1 MDWLNYHHLYYFW
14 VAAKE
19 GSIGKASQMLN
30 LSQPTVSTQI
40 KALESSLDETLFIRG
55 RGGLLL
61 TEPGR
66 LAFDYA
72 DEIFTLGKELQE
84 NLKGIGFDRPARL
97 RVGISDVLPKL
108 VSHRLLSP
116 ALEMEKPVRLICEEG
131 KTEELLTELS
141 IHRLDLV
148 IADAPIGGAV
158 SIKAF
163 NHFLGSSGVTFFGE
177 RKMAASYRK
186 GFPASL
192 SGAPLL
198 VPSEG
203 TLLRRS
209 IDRWMSSKGYIP
221 QIRAE
226 FHDSALLKEFGS
238 NGAGLFLGPTIIE
251 ADICREYDVEVV
263 GRTDE
268 ILESLCHHRRAKIT
282 PPGGSGNHPN
292 RPGKTVRQQ
301 GVKNSSRC
309 HLSINHPPL
318 T

>member
-14 VAAKE
+14 IAAKE

-40 KALESSLDETLFIRG
+40 KSLESNLGELLFVRS
-55 RGGLLL
+55 RGGLSL
-61 TEPGR
+61 TDSGR

-72 DEIFTLGKELQE
+72 DDIFTLGKEFQE
-84 NLKGIGFDRPARL
+84 SLKGLGTDRPARL

-116 ALEMEKPVRLICEEG
+116 VLKMEKPVRLICEEG
-131 KTEELLTELS
+131 KTEELLTDLS

-148 IADAPIGGAV
+148 IVDAPIGGAV
-158 SIKAF
+158 RIKAY
-163 NHFLGSSGVTFFGE
+163 NHFLGSSGVTFFGK
-177 RKMAASYRK
+177 RNLADRYREK
-186 GFPASL
+186 FPDSL

-226 FHDSALLKEFGS
+226 FHDSALLKVFGRD
-238 NGAGLFLGPTIIE
+238 GAGLFTGPTIIE
-251 ADICREYDVEVV
+251 DEICQEYNVEIV

-268 ILESLCHHRRAKIT
+268 ILESFYAIT
-282 PPGGSGNHPN
+282 VERKVRHPIALAITQTAREKLFGSTG
-292 RPGKTVRQQ
+292 
-301 GVKNSSRC
+301 
-309 HLSINHPPL
+309 
-318 T
+318 

>member
-14 VAAKE
+14 IAAKE

-40 KALESSLDETLFIRG
+40 KSLESNLGEVLFNRS
-55 RGGLLL
+55 RGGLSL
-61 TEPGR
+61 TDSGR
-66 LAFDYA
+66 LAFGYA
-72 DEIFTLGKELQE
+72 DEIFTLGKEFQE
-84 NLKGIGFDRPARL
+84 SMKGIGTDRPARL

-108 VSHRLLSP
+108 VSHRLLAP
-116 ALEMEKPVRLICEEG
+116 ALKMEKPVRLICEEG
-131 KTEELLTELS
+131 KTEELLTDLS

-148 IADAPIGGAV
+148 IADSPIGGAV
-158 SIKAF
+158 NIKAF

-177 RKMAASYRK
+177 SSMAAKYK
-186 GFPASL
+186 KKFPDSL

-209 IDRWMSSKGYIP
+209 IDRWMSTKGYIP

-226 FHDSALLKEFGS
+226 FTDSALLKEFGS
-238 NGAGLFLGPTIIE
+238 DGAGLFVGPTIIE
-251 ADICREYDVEVV
+251 AEICHEYDVKVV

-268 ILESLCHHRRAKIT
+268 ILESFYAIT
-282 PPGGSGNHPN
+282 VERKVRHPVALAITQTAREKLFGEN
-292 RPGKTVRQQ
+292 K
-301 GVKNSSRC
+301 
-309 HLSINHPPL
+309 
-318 T
+318 

>member
-1 MDWLNYHHLYYFW
+1 MEWLNYHHLYYFW

-19 GSIGKASQMLN
+19 GSIGKASQALN

-40 KALESSLDETLFIRG
+40 KALEANLEEHLFTRGPEGLTLTDSG
-55 RGGLLL
+55 S
-61 TEPGR
+61 

-72 DEIFTLGKELQE
+72 DEIFTLGKEFRE
-84 NLKGIGFDRPARL
+84 SLKGIGTDRPARL

-108 VSHRLLSP
+108 VSHRLLAP
-116 ALEMEKPVRLICEEG
+116 ALNMDKPVRLICEEG

-148 IADAPIGGAV
+148 IVDAPIGGAAR
-158 SIKAF
+158 IKAF

-177 RKMAASYRK
+177 RTLADRYRK
-186 GFPASL
+186 GFPDSL

-226 FHDSALLKEFGS
+226 FHDSALLKVFGS
-238 NGAGLFLGPTIIE
+238 DGAGLFVGATIIE
-251 ADICREYDVEVV
+251 DEICEEYHVEVV

-268 ILESLCHHRRAKIT
+268 ILESFYAITVERKVSHPVALAITQTAREKLFGRAK
-282 PPGGSGNHPN
+282 
-292 RPGKTVRQQ
+292 
-301 GVKNSSRC
+301 
-309 HLSINHPPL
+309 
-318 T
+318 

>member
-19 GSIGKASQMLN
+19 GSIGKASQILK

-40 KALESSLDETLFIRG
+40 KSLESNLGEILLNRS
-55 RGGLLL
+55 RGGLTL
-61 TEPGR
+61 TDSGR

-72 DEIFTLGKELQE
+72 DEIFTLGKEFQE
-84 NLKGIGFDRPARL
+84 SLKGIGTDRPARL

-116 ALEMEKPVRLICEEG
+116 TLNMEKSVRLICEEG
-131 KTEELLTELS
+131 KTEDLLTDLS
-141 IHRLDLV
+141 MHRLDLV
-148 IADAPIGGAV
+148 IVDAPIGGTV
-158 SIKAF
+158 SIKAY

-177 RKMAASYRK
+177 KTMAGQYRK
-186 GFPASL
+186 GFPNSL

-209 IDRWMSSKGYIP
+209 IDRWMSSKGFVPY
-221 QIRAE
+221 IRAE
-226 FHDSALLKEFGS
+226 FHDSALLKVFGRD
-238 NGAGLFLGPTIIE
+238 GAGLFVGPTIIE
-251 ADICREYDVEVV
+251 DEICDEYNVEIV

-268 ILESLCHHRRAKIT
+268 ILESFYAIT
-282 PPGGSGNHPN
+282 VERKVRHPIALAITQTA
-292 RPGKTVRQQ
+292 REKLFGKE
-301 GVKNSSRC
+301 G
-309 HLSINHPPL
+309 
-318 T
+318 

>member
-14 VAAKE
+14 IAAKE
-19 GSIGKASQMLN
+19 GSIGKASQILN

-40 KALESSLDETLFIRG
+40 KSLETNLGEILFNRS
-55 RGGLLL
+55 RGGLTL
-61 TEPGR
+61 TDSGR

-72 DEIFTLGKELQE
+72 DEIFTLGKEFQE
-84 NLKGIGFDRPARL
+84 SLKGIGTDRPARL

-108 VSHRLLSP
+108 VSHRLLAP
-116 ALEMEKPVRLICEEG
+116 ALKMEKPVRLICEEG
-131 KTEELLTELS
+131 KTEELLTDLS

-158 SIKAF
+158 NIKAF

-177 RKMAASYRK
+177 SSMAAQYK
-186 GFPASL
+186 ENFPDSL
-192 SGAPLL
+192 SGAALL

-221 QIRAE
+221 HIRAE

-238 NGAGLFLGPTIIE
+238 DGAGLFVGPTIIE
-251 ADICREYDVEVV
+251 AEICREYDVKVV

-268 ILESLCHHRRAKIT
+268 ILESFYAIT
-282 PPGGSGNHPN
+282 VERKLRHPVALAITQTA
-292 RPGKTVRQQ
+292 REKLFG
-301 GVKNSSRC
+301 
-309 HLSINHPPL
+309 INE
-318 T
+318 

>member
-40 KALESSLDETLFIRG
+40 KALEANLEEPLFVRG
-55 RGGLLL
+55 RGGLTL
-61 TEPGR
+61 TDSGR

-72 DEIFTLGKELQE
+72 DEIFTLGKELRE
-84 NLKGIGFDRPARL
+84 SLKGIGSDRPARL

-108 VSHRLLSP
+108 VSHRLLAP
-116 ALEMEKPVRLICEEG
+116 ALKLDKPVRLICEEG
-131 KTEELLTELS
+131 RTEELLTDLS

-158 SIKAF
+158 RIKAF
-163 NHFLGSSGVTFFGE
+163 NHFLGSSGVTFFGTKDLAC
-177 RKMAASYRK
+177 RYRE
-186 GFPASL
+186 GFPDSI
-192 SGAPLL
+192 SDAPLL

-221 QIRAE
+221 LIRAE

-238 NGAGLFLGPTIIE
+238 DGAGLFVGPTIIE
-251 ADICREYDVEVV
+251 DEICREYNVEKV

-268 ILESLCHHRRAKIT
+268 ILESFYAITVERKLHHPIALAITRTAREKLFGGEGSVKQAK
-282 PPGGSGNHPN
+282 
-292 RPGKTVRQQ
+292 K
-301 GVKNSSRC
+301 K
-309 HLSINHPPL
+309 
-318 T
+318 

>member
-19 GSIGKASQMLN
+19 GSIGKAGRALN
-30 LSQPTVSTQI
+30 LSQPAVSTQI
-40 KALESSLDETLFIRG
+40 KSLESNLDELLFVRG
-55 RGGLLL
+55 RGGLVL
-61 TEPGR
+61 TDSGHM
-66 LAFDYA
+66 AFDYA
-72 DEIFTLGKELQE
+72 DEIFTLGKEFRE
-84 NLKGIGFDRPARL
+84 NLKGIGSDRVARL

-108 VSHRLLSP
+108 VSHRLLAP

-131 KTEELLTELS
+131 KTEELLANLS

-158 SIKAF
+158 RIKAF

-177 RKMAASYRK
+177 RSLADRYRDN
-186 GFPASL
+186 FPDSI

-209 IDRWMSSKGYIP
+209 IDRWMSSKGYVP

-226 FHDSALLKEFGS
+226 FHDSALLKVFGRD
-238 NGAGLFLGPTIIE
+238 GAGLFVGPTIIE
-251 ADICREYDVEVV
+251 DEICQEYNVEIV
-263 GRTDE
+263 GRTNE
-268 ILESLCHHRRAKIT
+268 ILESFYAIT
-282 PPGGSGNHPN
+282 VERKVRHPIALAITQTAREKLFGNPADI
-292 RPGKTVRQQ
+292 KA
-301 GVKNSSRC
+301 
-309 HLSINHPPL
+309 
-318 T
+318 

>member
-1 MDWLNYHHLYYFW
+1 
-14 VAAKE
+14 
-19 GSIGKASQMLN
+19 MLN

-40 KALESSLDETLFIRG
+40 KTLEASLDEPLFVRG
-55 RGGLLL
+55 RGGLTL
-61 TEPGR
+61 TDSGR

-72 DEIFTLGKELQE
+72 DEIFTLGKELRE
-84 NLKGIGFDRPARL
+84 SLKGIGTDRPARL

-108 VSHRLLSP
+108 VSHRLLAP
-116 ALEMEKPVRLICEEG
+116 ALKMEKPVRLICEEG
-131 KTEELLTELS
+131 KTEELLTDLS

-158 SIKAF
+158 NIKAF

-177 RKMAASYRK
+177 SSMAAQYK
-186 GFPASL
+186 KNFPDSL

-209 IDRWMSSKGYIP
+209 IDRWMSTKGYIP

-238 NGAGLFLGPTIIE
+238 DGAGLFVGPTIIE
-251 ADICREYDVEVV
+251 AEICREYNVKVV

-268 ILESLCHHRRAKIT
+268 ILESFYAIT
-282 PPGGSGNHPN
+282 VERKLRHPVALAITQTA
-292 RPGKTVRQQ
+292 REKLFGIQ
-301 GVKNSSRC
+301 G
-309 HLSINHPPL
+309 
-318 T
+318 

>member
-19 GSIGKASQMLN
+19 GSIGKACLVLN

-40 KALESSLDETLFIRG
+40 KALEDSLGEALLIRG
-55 RGGLLL
+55 RRGLAL
-61 TEPGR
+61 TDSGR

-72 DEIFTLGKELQE
+72 DEIFTLGKEFQQS
-84 NLKGIGFDRPARL
+84 LKGIGTDRPARL

-108 VSHRLLSP
+108 VSHRLLAP
-116 ALEMEKPVRLICEEG
+116 ALTLDKPVKLICEEG
-131 KTEELLTELS
+131 KTEELLSDLS

-163 NHFLGSSGVTFFGE
+163 NHFLGSSGVTFFGT
-177 RKMAASYRK
+177 KNLAKIYQAN
-186 GFPASL
+186 FPDSL

-226 FHDSALLKEFGS
+226 FHDSALLKVFGRD
-238 NGAGLFLGPTIIE
+238 GAGLFTGPTIIE
-251 ADICREYDVEVV
+251 KEICQEYEVEVI

-268 ILESLCHHRRAKIT
+268 ILESFYAIT
-282 PPGGSGNHPN
+282 VERKVRHPIALAITQTAREKLFGGDLGSN
-292 RPGKTVRQQ
+292 K
-301 GVKNSSRC
+301 
-309 HLSINHPPL
+309 
-318 T
+318 